1 MRHLEHRPL
10 VVSASCFAFLKLN
23 RGNGGGGQ
31 LEAQYLMPL
40 VMAQAGPAGQG
51 RRVEPVRNKQEPA
64 QGVISPAS

>member
-51 RRVEPVRNKQEPA
+51 RRV
-64 QGVISPAS
+64 SPSGTSRSRLKA